1 MSEDG
6 DIEDDLSDIN
16 KMIKQK
22 LEAQQIKAEWF
33 FLYVLKYIKVY
44 NCYIRPNPD
53 NKASQLSVFVQ
64 HNFFL
69 KSLLNYSQFPSQRS

>member
-22 LEAQQIKAEWF
+22 LEAQQIKAE
-33 FLYVLKYIKVY
+33 
-44 NCYIRPNPD
+44 
-53 NKASQLSVFVQ
+53 
-64 HNFFL
+64 
-69 KSLLNYSQFPSQRS
+69 